1 MPYDFSNFQ
10 PTSREEWIRAAEM
23 SRESDLNDFSSL
35 CEQNDE
41 LFGGPVDP
49 EDYRNGLD
57 AIAESNLDALSQAG
71 CDVEIVSDLKEGW
84 MFDNSILEDFHR
96 NVIDRGE
103 TPDYESSLWSDERAA
118 AREQNASKNLD
129 PKEQSEPEPGSKRT
143 GPELEESNERKP
155 LSKQEAAQLDEA
167 SFLARDEDQ
176 EKFYEGFRK
185 HEKETGE
192 RMSPEDMRKGLEKI
206 DAVNAKAM
214 DRLGLPSDFV
224 EEKKKEWAAQTDEA
238 VEKES
243 AFQEQQAKMRD
254 DDTSWYK
261 KRKEPPD
268 AGDGDGGGRAR
279 PDPERKDD

>member
-1 MPYDFSNFQ
+1 MPYDFSKFQ

-23 SRESDLNDFSSL
+23 SREKDLNDFSSH

-57 AIAESNLDALSQAG
+57 AIAESNLDAVSQAG

-103 TPDYESSLWSDERAA
+103 TPDYESSLWSDERAT
-118 AREQNASKNLD
+118 ARERNASKNLD
-129 PKEQSEPEPGSKRT
+129 PKEQSEPASERTDPEP
-143 GPELEESNERKP
+143 EESNERKA
-155 LSKQEAAQLDEA
+155 LSKQGAGQWDEA

-192 RMSPEDMRKGLEKI
+192 RMSPEDMRKGLETI

-214 DRLGLPSDFV
+214 DRLGLPTDFV

-261 KRKEPPD
+261 KRKEHPD
-268 AGDGDGGGRAR
+268 AGDGDGGSRAR